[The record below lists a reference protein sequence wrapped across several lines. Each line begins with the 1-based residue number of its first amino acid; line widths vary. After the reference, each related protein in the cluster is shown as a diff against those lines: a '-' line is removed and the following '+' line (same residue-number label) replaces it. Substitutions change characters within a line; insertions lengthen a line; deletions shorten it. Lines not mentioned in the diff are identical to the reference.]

1 VDIGVPLCIGRAVR
15 DTTSG
20 ESAALEGEWREGRVE
35 RVGFP
40 RAGRRGCKWDKR
52 DERDARLR
60 RYAFREDQH
69 WSASVNCG
77 REDCHYGRIHLA
89 NGATHHFIIS
99 TSPGTLLELGTL
111 VLYVCIMLYERS
123 LPSPSSHPPDHH
135 RRSHRYHADS
145 QSNPTAFHA
154 PPSDA
159 GRYSQTIPC
168 ILTRRVP
175 DRSERNDFRSA
186 SIFLLHRTK
195 SQQRLHKL
203 NISTTQHKG

>member
-1 VDIGVPLCIGRAVR
+1 MDIGVPLCIGRAVR

-52 DERDARLR
+52 DERDERLR

-111 VLYVCIMLYERS
+111 VLYVCIMLYDAISTFSVKSPTRS
-123 LPSPSSHPPDHH
+123 SSPIPPLS
-135 RRSHRYHADS
+135 RRQPI
-145 QSNPTAFHA
+145 QSNRFPRSSQRRWSILPNYPLH
-154 PPSDA
+154 SD
-159 GRYSQTIPC
+159 S
-168 ILTRRVP
+168 
-175 DRSERNDFRSA
+175 
-186 SIFLLHRTK
+186 
-195 SQQRLHKL
+195 
-203 NISTTQHKG
+203 